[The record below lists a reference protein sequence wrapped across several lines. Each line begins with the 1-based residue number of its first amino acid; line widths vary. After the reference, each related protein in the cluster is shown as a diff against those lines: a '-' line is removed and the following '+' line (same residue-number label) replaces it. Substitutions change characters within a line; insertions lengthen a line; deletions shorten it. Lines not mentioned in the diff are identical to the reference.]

1 MDDTIHELTGI
12 DPQPMAIEVGIDE
25 DDAVTVL
32 NDVMPILKRKL
43 ELAAAKTGSST
54 IDVRRA
60 KKLINDEVP
69 KVLSNYALTHL
80 KNNRKFLAF
89 LVKRLFGLSDKQA
102 RKLIDK
108 IKKQSPKALAEQ
120 LAAQLGIHPTE
131 IQTFTK
137 KIIPKIKSY
146 SKSMLRKKLENERS
160 IEDPEKYYQF
170 IIDNVFIDE
179 FENHPFI
186 RSTTD
191 ASNQA
196 ILNPEALDTA
206 YQLLG
211 TWAKEVAA
219 ELR

>member
-80 KNNRKFLAF
+80 KNNRKFLSF
-89 LVKRLFGLSDKQA
+89 LVKRLFGLTDKQA

-108 IKKQSPKALAEQ
+108 IKKQSPRALAEQ

-137 KIIPKIKSY
+137 KIIPKIRSY